1 MRLSVLTVFL
11 LAACDTPSTPFRGV
25 PVQRI
30 IVDQSTFDV
39 RVLDRRAEAIRL
51 NGEWAPRLAAV
62 EPRARIAIETV
73 SGCKVRRLRGDQAM
87 MIADLKC
94 SNEPVPLP
102 PPAVIF
108 CDIQQEPRIFVAGS
122 LLKARCE

>member
-1 MRLSVLTVFL
+1 MRLSVLSVFL
-11 LAACDTPSTPFRGV
+11 LAACDTPSTTFRGA

-30 IVDQSTFDV
+30 TVAQSTFDV

-62 EPRARIAIETV
+62 ELRARIAIETV
-73 SGCKVRRLRGDQAM
+73 SGCKVTRLRGDQAI

-94 SNEPVPLP
+94 TNEPDPLP
-102 PPAVIF
+102 PVAVIF
-108 CDIQQEPRIFVAGS
+108 CDIQQETKIFIAGA
-122 LLKARCE
+122 LLDARCE

>member
-1 MRLSVLTVFL
+1 MRLSVLSVFL
-11 LAACDTPSTPFRGV
+11 LAACDTPSTTFRGA

-30 IVDQSTFDV
+30 TVAQSTFDV

-62 EPRARIAIETV
+62 KPRARIAIETV
-73 SGCKVRRLRGDQAM
+73 SGCKVRRLRGDQV
-87 MIADLKC
+87 MISADLKC
-94 SNEPVPLP
+94 PNELVPLP

-108 CDIQQEPRIFVAGS
+108 CDIQQEPKIFVAGA
-122 LLKARCE
+122 LLNARCE